1 MIYRP
6 IHNDLRM
13 AAILDVWNVSR
24 DAPAAR
30 AARRLFDDATEMQL
44 FFQDAFPKS
53 SVLAE
58 SGSFYGQG
66 PNGHGV
72 FDGILAMTSLDTM
85 KAKRVDLPA
94 AGYLLYAEDAHYM
107 GLAATEWSGPGIDM
121 LHVDRAKEFL
131 RRFRGR
137 SAYELRRAFA
147 RESWRDSR
155 ASDWVAGCFDA
166 KLPLDFIEA
175 LAWTERFPHYVE
187 SWSPELL
194 AELREQGVSSAYILR
209 FWDRPAV
216 FDTLWKDRLPF
227 EYALELDGA

>member
-1 MIYRP
+1 MTRP
-6 IHNDLRM
+6 VHADPRM
-13 AAILDVWNVSR
+13 ATILDVWNIKR

-30 AARRLFDDATEMQL
+30 AARLLFDDAAQMQA

-66 PNGHGV
+66 SNGHGV

-94 AGYLLYAEDAHYM
+94 AGYLIYAEDAHYM
-107 GLAATEWSGPGIDM
+107 GLASTEWSGPGIDI
-121 LHVDRAKEFL
+121 LHADRAREFL

-137 SAYELRRAFA
+137 TADELRRAFG
-147 RESWRDSR
+147 RESWRDR
-155 ASDWVAGCFDA
+155 EMSDWVAGCFDA
-166 KLPLDFIEA
+166 GLPIDFIEA
-175 LAWTERFPHYVE
+175 LAWTERSRHYIE

-194 AELREQGVSSAYILR
+194 GELHGQGVPVGYILH

-216 FDTLWKDRLPF
+216 FDKLWADRIPF
-227 EYALELDGA
+227 DYAMEIDHA